1 MSTVI
6 EIPAAVEATSNE
18 HLHFKVIDHLN
29 TYPLVQ
35 QTNDFVSKLPV
46 TRIAVA
52 NAKPILESK
61 IVSAPLSMVK
71 PVTDVVDNLAVKSLV
86 ALEKVIPSLKT
97 KTYQRLGEEFMMPYN
112 FTKSTINKGVS
123 EVTDFTTTYAYEPV
137 HNNIIKF
144 RKFYNEKIY
153 DTKGKPL
160 IRGSLDSFVAPVNE
174 KLESIIKSYLPDGT
188 EVSKDGFSNEIDR
201 SFALLGNAV
210 SRAVPVTEKKA
221 TEVIMAPCNY
231 TSHVIDVF
239 NTNLDKE
246 ESLSIKNSFNA
257 TKTSVAEL
265 EKEIVACVKEHA
277 PSFSKKTLPT
287 SQEEAAA

>member
-1 MSTVI
+1 MSSI
-6 EIPAAVEATSNE
+6 NEIPAAVESTANE
-18 HLHFKVIDHLN
+18 HLHFKVIDHLY

-35 QTNDFVSKLPV
+35 QTDAFVSKLPV
-46 TRIAVA
+46 ARIAAA

-61 IVSAPLSMVK
+61 VVAAPLNLIK
-71 PVTDVVDNLAVKSLV
+71 PVSNVIDNLAVKSLV

-123 EVTDFTTTYAYEPV
+123 EVSDFTTTYAYEPV
-137 HNNIIKF
+137 HDNIVKF

-160 IRGSLDSFVAPVNE
+160 IRGSLDSFVAPINKKME
-174 KLESIIKSYLPDGT
+174 EAIKSYLPEGA
-188 EVSKDGFSNEIDR
+188 EVSTEGFSNEIDR
-201 SFALLGNAV
+201 SFALLSNAV

-221 TEVIMAPCNY
+221 TDVIMAPCNY
-231 TSHVIDVF
+231 TSHVIDIF

-257 TKTSVAEL
+257 TKTSVAEI
-265 EKEIVACVKEHA
+265 EHEIVACIKDHA
-277 PSFSKKTLPT
+277 PAFYKKSVPAAP
-287 SQEEAAA
+287 EANAA

>member
-1 MSTVI
+1 MSSVT
-6 EIPAAVEATSNE
+6 EIPAAVESTSNE
-18 HLHFKVIDHLN
+18 HLRFKVIDHLN

-35 QTNDFVSKLPV
+35 QTNEFVSKLPV

-61 IVSAPLSMVK
+61 IVSAPLNMIK
-71 PVTDVVDNLAVKSLV
+71 PVSDVVDNLAVKSLV
-86 ALEKVIPSLKT
+86 ALEKVVPSLKT

-123 EVTDFTTTYAYEPV
+123 EVTDFTTTYAYEPDLW
-137 HNNIIKF
+137 I
-144 RKFYNEKIY
+144 
-153 DTKGKPL
+153 PL
-160 IRGSLDSFVAPVNE
+160 LLQSTR
-174 KLESIIKSYLPDGT
+174 KLESIIKSYLPDGS

-287 SQEEAAA
+287 SPEEAAA